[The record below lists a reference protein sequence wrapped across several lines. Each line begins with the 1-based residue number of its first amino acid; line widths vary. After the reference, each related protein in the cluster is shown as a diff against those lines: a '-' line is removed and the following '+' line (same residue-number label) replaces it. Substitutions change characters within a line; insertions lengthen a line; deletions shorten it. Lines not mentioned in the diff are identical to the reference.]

1 MKKSRYLIIALLCA
15 VAQGAWAADYNVGTE
30 SELRDAI
37 SNGANIKLTADI
49 ALSNCLEIGDGGS
62 STPTVTIDLNGK
74 TLSRSLEAADADGHV
89 IWVRTGSTLTVT
101 DGSGNNSG
109 QITGGWASNGGG
121 ICNYGTLYFQ
131 SGTITGCQTD
141 YTGGA
146 IRNNGTAT
154 ISGGVITNCS
164 APYGGAL
171 YNTGTLT
178 ISGGTISNSSSTTG
192 GGGGLVNIGTVE
204 ISGGTFSGNTA
215 ATNGGGIWNGNS
227 GNVHGVLT
235 ISGGTISDN
244 TATGQGGGIWN
255 ENEVTISRGSI
266 NSNTAGTNG
275 GGVFSYS
282 NINLSGNPAINSN
295 TVNGSANNLY
305 LNGSD
310 TKINVT
316 GSLSG
321 ANIKVT
327 LQTRNR
333 VITSGYNTH
342 NSGTDPATIFFPDY
356 SGHRFFMEGNEVRH
370 TTTSATATTVATE
383 EQLNTAI
390 SEGST
395 EIQLLADI
403 TLSRYCEISDGK
415 TVTLD
420 LNGYTLSRNL
430 SEVTECGNILRV
442 TSNGTL
448 TIKDSS
454 GDNSGKITGGN
465 DSDGGGGICNYG
477 TLTLDGGTITGCKA
491 VYGGAV
497 YVISGSFT
505 MNGGVITDCSATDCG
520 GIYNTS
526 GGTLYVK
533 GGTIQN
539 CTSNG
544 DGGGIVNYGTA
555 TISGGTIT
563 GNHAKSRGGGVW
575 NGSSATLTINGG
587 TITSNRADTNGGGV
601 YTSKTI
607 NMSGKPYIKGNES
620 SNLYLDG
627 SSKIQVT
634 GSLSG
639 AKVGVSQSNYDSD
652 IFTKDYSEYN
662 NSNANTVFSADVS
675 GYYVSYGGADAII
688 NVNGYTYIECSWS
701 GGNTDG
707 HVVKTKKSRGY
718 PYVVYGGGSS
728 NDTSLSGGW
737 YLLYSTFTF
746 NKRVTI
752 NGDVKFILANGCNV
766 EFDKGIYIP
775 KDNKLTIY
783 AEGDGNNMGYLWT
796 DGSDGENGSIGGN
809 KDNCGGH
816 LVIHGG
822 KIYAKPGSNNSAGIG
837 GGDGSSS
844 GMQSITIYGGNIEA
858 YGKDS
863 GAGIGSGQ
871 ENSTVP
877 SVTIYGGSITAKG
890 GNYAAGIGGG
900 EECSNGTIKIYGGTV
915 TATGGGKSGSG
926 GGAAGIGS
934 GEESSQNNPI
944 YIYGGTVN
952 ATGGQCGAGIGG
964 AYKGNG
970 GSVYVYGG
978 NVTATG
984 GQYGAGIGGGYRYTS
999 TSAGRGGTLTV
1010 TGGTVNATGGEYSS
1024 GIGGGYKAQGGTV
1037 TISNGNVT
1045 ATGGTWGAGIGGG
1058 WAADGGNVTISGGSV
1073 TVAAGTGADAIGRGA
1088 DRNSGS
1094 DGSLTL
1100 GNIISVKQSGGSWVG
1115 SGSRVSTVRANGTY
1129 ILQNCTHSGA
1139 TYADKEDGTYHTI
1152 SCSYCLGDDEAH
1164 TYGSDGKC
1172 TKCSYTS
1179 PEGAKT
1185 VTIYEANADGSGYDN
1200 GQWSMVNGQ
1209 SYTLPSC
1216 TNVPAK
1222 MEFLGWMPGA
1232 PANGETVTWNVDE
1245 PLKAAGETIAV
1256 TDDIAF
1262 KARFRKIWNG
1272 SGTEGDPYQIDN
1284 EEDWNM
1290 LATNVSN
1297 GQSYSGTHFQLTNDI
1312 SVSTM
1317 VGSSSTL
1324 FSGTFDGNGY
1334 TLTVSYTTTEQYTAP
1349 FRYVDGATIQNLK
1362 VAGTITPS
1370 AKFAAGIVGRATST
1384 NTITNCVVDVTI
1396 DSQVNGD
1403 GTHGGIVANI
1413 SNGTT
1418 TISGCVF
1425 KGTMTGSSTTNC
1437 GGFVGWT
1444 ESNNSATV
1452 SITNSLFIPT
1462 TVEGTNGATNGATFA
1477 RYRNSNS
1484 VTITDCYYT
1493 SALGEAQGTQGYTVT
1508 SGTEGLTLDFGD
1520 ATTTYEYD
1528 GIKAYSFGLLYQDV
1542 LYSGS
1547 GQSVTFTPESDKEI
1561 SNVAAI
1567 SGTLTG
1573 PSNGIYTLT
1582 MPAEN
1587 VSITATLGNFAV
1599 TFYDGQNNSTTI
1611 AANDDHIANVTLYD
1625 RTLYKDNS
1633 WNTICLPFDLT
1644 IAGSPLAGAMLK
1656 ELDVEGKYDVDG
1668 NADVNGSYRTGFD
1681 GETLYLYF
1689 KDADE
1694 IEAGK
1699 PYIIKWAN
1707 DVTNI
1712 VSPIEFGNVEIEG
1725 ADPETVKSADGKV
1738 SFIGNYDPED
1748 IEGSS
1753 YLYLGKSDKLYWPST
1768 SKPINAFRAY
1778 FQLNGITA
1786 GTPQSGQGGGSEVRA
1801 FVLNFGD
1808 DGETTGIISTT
1819 NLTNYTNS
1827 AGAGWFDLQGC
1838 KLSGKPTKKG
1848 VYIHN
1853 GNKRVIK

>member
-1 MKKSRYLIIALLCA
+1 MRRQLFLIIALLCA
-15 VAQGAWAADYNVGTE
+15 VAQGAWAQTWTEVSTADALKTAVQT
-30 SELRDAI
+30 D
-37 SNGANIKLTADI
+37 GANIKLTADI

-101 DGSGNNSG
+101 DGSGDNSG
-109 QITGGWASNGGG
+109 KLTGGYATNGGG

-131 SGTITGCQTD
+131 GGTITSCQTD

-178 ISGGTISNSSSTTG
+178 ISGGTISNSSSTKG

-244 TATGQGGGIWN
+244 TATDQGGGIWN
-255 ENEVTISRGSI
+255 ENEVTISGGSI
-266 NSNTAGTNG
+266 TSNTAGTNG

-282 NINLSGNPAINSN
+282 NINLSGNSAINSN
-295 TVNGSANNLY
+295 KVNGSANNLY
-305 LNGSD
+305 LNGSS

-316 GSLSG
+316 SSLSG
-321 ANIKVT
+321 ANIHVT
-327 LQTRNR
+327 LSNNNR
-333 VITSGYNTH
+333 VITSGYNTY

-356 SGHRFFMEGNEVRH
+356 SGHRFFMEGDEVKH

-390 SEGST
+390 SNGST

-403 TLSRYCEISDGK
+403 ALSTYCEISDGK
-415 TVTLD
+415 TVTID
-420 LNGYTLSRNL
+420 LNGHTLSRNL
-430 SEVTECGNILRV
+430 SASTECGNILRV

-454 GDNSGKITGGN
+454 GDNSGKITGGY

-491 VYGGAV
+491 KYGGAV

-505 MNGGVITDCSATDCG
+505 MNGGIITDCSATDCG

-544 DGGGIVNYGTA
+544 GGGGIVNYGTA

-575 NGSSATLTINGG
+575 NGENATLTISGG
-587 TITSNRADTNGGGV
+587 TITNNRADTNGGGV
-601 YTSKTI
+601 FTYSTI

-627 SSKIQVT
+627 SSTKISC
-634 GSLSG
+634 GKFNSG
-639 AKVGVSQSNYDSD
+639 ARIGVSQSDYDSQSFAPSYFD
-652 IFTKDYSEYN
+652 HNKSIYPTII
-662 NSNANTVFSADVS
+662 FSADVS
-675 GYYVSYGGADAII
+675 GFEVEVVSDVPYIQA
-688 NVNGYTYIECSWS
+688 NGHTYIECSWS

-707 HVVKTKKSRGY
+707 HVVKTKKAY
-718 PYVVYGGGSS
+718 TGSYTTYKS
-728 NDTSLSGGW
+728 NTSVSSLSSGW

-746 NKRVTI
+746 SKRVTI

-809 KDNCGGH
+809 EDKCGGH

-837 GGDGSSS
+837 GGNHKS
-844 GMQSITIYGGNIEA
+844 GMQSITIYDGNIEA

-863 GAGIGSGQ
+863 GAGIGAGQ
-871 ENSTVP
+871 QNET
-877 SVTIYGGSITAKG
+877 
-890 GNYAAGIGGG
+890 YA
-900 EECSNGTIKIYGGTV
+900 TIKIYGGTV
-915 TATGGGKSGSG
+915 TAKSNNY
-926 GGAAGIGS
+926 AAGIGGS
-934 GEESSQNNPI
+934 EDCGNGSI

-952 ATGGQCGAGIGG
+952 ATGGMDGAGIGSGEG
-964 AYKGNG
+964 ASMGNP
-970 GSVYVYGG
+970 VYIYGG
-978 NVTATG
+978 TVNAQG
-984 GQYGAGIGGGYRYTS
+984 GKYGAGIGGGSYYNGG
-999 TSAGRGGTLTV
+999 GRQDATV
-1010 TGGTVNATGGEYSS
+1010 YIYGGTVNATGGDY
-1024 GIGGGYKAQGGTV
+1024 
-1037 TISNGNVT
+1037 
-1045 ATGGTWGAGIGGG
+1045 GAGIGGG
-1058 WAADGGNVTISGGSV
+1058 NLDSQGTSGGPVEIHGGNVYAKGGMN
-1073 TVAAGTGADAIGRGA
+1073 AAGIGGGVRGNGGTLTVDGGYVEATSVGADAAAIGGGICGSGGTTTITGGTVKAIFTAYHASSYNYYVYIGRGGYSSAPNLGTINLGA
-1088 DRNSGS
+1088 DMMVNKNG
-1094 DGSLTL
+1094 DKVT
-1100 GNIISVKQSGGSWVG
+1100 
-1115 SGSRVSTVRANGTY
+1115 SGSRVSTCQSTPSGNSYVY
-1129 ILQNCTHSGA
+1129 ITSCDHSGA
-1139 TYADKEDGTYHTI
+1139 TYAGKEDGADHTV
-1152 SCSYCLGDDEAH
+1152 SCSYCLVTEEAH
-1164 TYGSDGKC
+1164 TYGSDGNC
-1172 TKCSYTS
+1172 TKCTYT
-1179 PEGAKT
+1179 PEGAKA
-1185 VTIYEANADGSGYDN
+1185 VTIYEAKADGSGYDN
-1200 GQWSMVNGQ
+1200 GQCSMVNVQ

-1370 AKFAAGIVGRATST
+1370 AKFAGGIVARAMST

-1396 DSQVNGD
+1396 NSQVNGD

-1413 SNGTT
+1413 NNGTT

-1425 KGTMTGSSTTNC
+1425 KGSLLNSSTTDW

-1462 TVEGTNGATNGATFA
+1462 TVEGTNGATFA

-1493 SALGEAQGTQGYTVT
+1493 STLGTAQGTQGYTVT

-1561 SNVAAI
+1561 SNVAPS

-1582 MPAEN
+1582 MPAAN
-1587 VSITATLGNFAV
+1587 VSITATLSNYV
-1599 TFYDGQNNSTTI
+1599 ITLYDDQNNSATI
-1611 AANDDHIANVTLYD
+1611 TANDDYIANVSLSG
-1625 RTLYKDNS
+1625 RTLYKDNN
-1633 WNTICLPFDLT
+1633 WNTLCLPFDIDDIST
-1644 IAGSPLAGAMLK
+1644 SPLAGATIM
-1656 ELDVEGKYDVDG
+1656 ELDTEGIYDTDKQ
-1668 NADVNGSYRTGFD
+1668 TGFNA
-1681 GETLYLYF
+1681 ETSTLYLYF
-1689 KDADE
+1689 KEVNE
-1694 IEAGK
+1694 INAGV
-1699 PYIIKWAN
+1699 PYLVKWTSN
-1707 DVTNI
+1707 SNITGLTFSNVKIRDYDPDGVT
-1712 VSPIEFGNVEIEG
+1712 
-1725 ADPETVKSADGKV
+1725 SADGKV
-1738 SFIGNYDPED
+1738 SFVGNYDPVTLTAGD
-1748 IEGSS
+1748 NTK
-1753 YLYLGKSDKLYWPST
+1753 LYLGAANKLYYPS
-1768 SKPINAFRAY
+1768 KERNINAFRGY
-1778 FQLNGITA
+1778 FQLNGIEA
-1786 GTPQSGQGGGSEVRA
+1786 GEVAQARM
-1801 FVLNFGD
+1801 FFGD
-1808 DGETTGIISTT
+1808 DEETTGIVS
-1819 NLTNYTNS
+1819 LKSEVYS
-1827 AGAGWFDLQGC
+1827 PHSEVWYD
-1838 KLSGKPTKKG
+1838 LSGRKLDKKPTAKG

-1853 GNKRVIK
+1853 DKKKVIK

>member
-1 MKKSRYLIIALLCA
+1 M
-15 VAQGAWAADYNVGTE
+15 
-30 SELRDAI
+30 
-37 SNGANIKLTADI
+37 
-49 ALSNCLEIGDGGS
+49 
-62 STPTVTIDLNGK
+62 
-74 TLSRSLEAADADGHV
+74 
-89 IWVRTGSTLTVT
+89 
-101 DGSGNNSG
+101 
-109 QITGGWASNGGG
+109 
-121 ICNYGTLYFQ
+121 
-131 SGTITGCQTD
+131 
-141 YTGGA
+141 
-146 IRNNGTAT
+146 
-154 ISGGVITNCS
+154 
-164 APYGGAL
+164 
-171 YNTGTLT
+171 
-178 ISGGTISNSSSTTG
+178 
-192 GGGGLVNIGTVE
+192 
-204 ISGGTFSGNTA
+204 
-215 ATNGGGIWNGNS
+215 
-227 GNVHGVLT
+227 
-235 ISGGTISDN
+235 
-244 TATGQGGGIWN
+244 
-255 ENEVTISRGSI
+255 
-266 NSNTAGTNG
+266 
-275 GGVFSYS
+275 FSYS

-383 EQLNTAI
+383 EQLNNAI
-390 SEGST
+390 SNGST

-454 GDNSGKITGGN
+454 GDNSGTIKGGY
-465 DSDGGGGICNYG
+465 DSHGGAICNYG
-477 TLTLDGGTITGCKA
+477 TVTFEGGTITGCTGSS
-491 VYGGAV
+491 YGGAV
-497 YVISGSFT
+497 YV
-505 MNGGVITDCSATDCG
+505 V
-520 GIYNTS
+520 S
-526 GGTLYVK
+526 GGTFTMS
-533 GGTIQN
+533 GGTIDG
-539 CTSNG
+539 CTG
-544 DGGGIVNYGTA
+544 DDGGAIYIQEGGTFTMSGGSITNNTCTNHSGGAINNHGTCTVSGGSITGNYAKNYGGGIGNFDNGSL
-555 TISGGTIT
+555 TISGGTIK
-563 GNHAKSRGGGVW
+563 GNR
-575 NGSSATLTINGG
+575 T
-587 TITSNRADTNGGGV
+587 DTNGGGGV

-607 NMSGKPYIKGNES
+607 TMSGKPYIKDNEG

-627 SSKIQVT
+627 SSTKISC
-634 GSLSG
+634 GKFNSG
-639 AKVGVSQSNYDSD
+639 ARIGVSQSDYDGLSFAPSYFD
-652 IFTKDYSEYN
+652 N
-662 NSNANTVFSADVS
+662 NKSINPTTIFSADVS
-675 GYYVSYGGADAII
+675 GFEVEVVSDVPYIQA
-688 NVNGYTYIECSWS
+688 NGHTYIECNWS

-707 HVVKTKKSRGY
+707 HVVKTKKAY
-718 PYVVYGGGSS
+718 TGSYTTYNS
-728 NDTSLSGGW
+728 NTSVNSLSSGW

-746 NKRVTI
+746 SKRVTI

-809 KDNCGGH
+809 EDNCGGH

-844 GMQSITIYGGNIEA
+844 GMQSVTIYGGNITAE
-858 YGKDS
+858 GKSS

-900 EECSNGTIKIYGGTV
+900 EECSNSTIKIFGGTV

-944 YIYGGTVN
+944 YFYGGTVN

-1045 ATGGTWGAGIGGG
+1045 ATGGYSGAGIGGG

-1073 TVAAGTGADAIGRGA
+1073 TVAAGTGAYAIGRGA

-1100 GNIISVKQSGGSWVG
+1100 GNTISVKQSGGSWVG

-1185 VTIYEANADGSGYDN
+1185 VTIYEAKADGSGYDN

-1462 TVEGTNGATNGATFA
+1462 TIEGTNGATFA
-1477 RYRNSNS
+1477 RYRSS
-1484 VTITDCYYT
+1484 SSITITNCYYT
-1493 SALGEAQGTQGYTVT
+1493 STLGTDQGTQAYTVT
-1508 SGTEGLTLDFGD
+1508 SGTDGLTLDYGN
-1520 ATTTYEYD
+1520 ATTDYGDD

-1542 LYSGS
+1542 LYSTTGKT
-1547 GQSVTFTPESDKEI
+1547 VTFNTATAEDK
-1561 SNVAAI
+1561 VATGVTA
-1567 SGTLTG
+1567 SAGTLTG
-1573 PSNGIYTLT
+1573 DAENGYTL
-1582 MPAEN
+1582 
-1587 VSITATLGNFAV
+1587 
-1599 TFYDGQNNSTTI
+1599 TI
-1611 AANDDHIANVTLYD
+1611 AANNIITATIGDRIFTELTLYD
-1625 RTLYKDNS
+1625 GTHEPSNASTIEDEKGKYYNVTISGRTLYKDGS
-1633 WNTICLPFDLT
+1633 WNTLCVPFDVSADKISANGDLQNCT
-1644 IAGSPLAGAMLK
+1644 IM
-1656 ELDVEGKYDVDG
+1656 ELDTDGWYDGSGNRYDEEADG
-1668 NADVNGSYRTGFD
+1668 RHQTGFD
-1681 GETLYLYF
+1681 SETGTLYLYF
-1689 KDADE
+1689 QTVTEIDARR
-1694 IEAGK
+1694 
-1699 PYIIKWAN
+1699 PYLIKWESGSN
-1707 DVTNI
+1707 FTPTFYGSYIESSSPRTVT
-1712 VSPIEFGNVEIEG
+1712 
-1725 ADPETVKSADGKV
+1725 SADNKV
-1738 SFIGNYDPED
+1738 NFIGNYDPVNLAA
-1748 IEGSS
+1748 GQGT
-1753 YLYLGKSDKLYWPST
+1753 YYLGADNKLYYPT
-1768 SKPINAFRAY
+1768 ADKTINAFRAY
-1778 FQLNGITA
+1778 FAVDLSDAPA
-1786 GTPQSGQGGGSEVRA
+1786 GVRA
-1801 FVLNFGD
+1801 FSLHFGD
-1808 DGETTGIISTT
+1808 EDATGIT
-1819 NLTNYTNS
+1819 NTNDTNHTNS
-1827 AGAGWFDLQGC
+1827 NNAWYTLDGRKLQ
-1838 KLSGKPTKKG
+1838 GKPTQKG
-1848 VYIHN
+1848 LYIHN